1 VKLPMPFGPA
11 SLLGVERFS
20 EESEA
25 PLELIPDDDDAKKEQ
40 IIRAVYKQV
49 LGNAYVMDS
58 ERQLVA
64 ESQFKLGEISVRE
77 FVRMVAK
84 SELYR
89 GRFFDTCPRYRYI
102 ELAFRHL
109 LGRAPVDFN
118 EMRAHAE
125 RLDSHGYDADIDSFV
140 DSDDYQNTFGEW
152 TVPYQRGWKTE
163 SCGTMQEFTWSFQ
176 LLRGN
181 SSSSLKGDLSGITSK
196 LGGNAYQNR
205 PMAVVPPSSSETQGW
220 SFRPSKN
227 LQDAAT
233 RLGSGA
239 SDQGKTYRVEVTA
252 YSANNVR
259 RISRYTRSNRVYYVP
274 FDKLSEQFK
283 RIHAEGGK
291 IASIT
296 PVS

>member
-1 VKLPMPFGPA
+1 MPFGPA
-11 SLLGVERFS
+11 SLLGVERFAQ
-20 EESEA
+20 ESEA
-25 PLELIPDDDDAKKEQ
+25 PLELIPGDDDAKKEQ
-40 IIRAVYKQV
+40 IITAVYKQV
-49 LGNAYVMDS
+49 LGNAYVMES

-77 FVRMVAK
+77 FLRSIAK
-84 SELYR
+84 SELYKA
-89 GRFFDTCPRYRYI
+89 RFFDACPRYRYI

-109 LGRAPVDFN
+109 LGRAPVDFQ
-118 EMRAHAE
+118 EMRNHAE
-125 RLDSHGYDADIDSFV
+125 RLDAKGYDADIDSFL

-181 SSSSLKGDLSGITSK
+181 SSSSLKGDLAGISSK
-196 LGGNAYQNR
+196 LGGAAYQNR
-205 PMAVVPPSSSETQGW
+205 PMAVVPPSSVESQGF

-227 LQDAAT
+227 LADAAT
-233 RLGSGA
+233 RLGVGA
-239 SDQGKTYRVEVTA
+239 SDQGKTFRVEVTA

-259 RISRYTRSNRVYYVP
+259 RVSRYTRGNRVYFVP

-283 RIHAEGGK
+283 RIHREGGK

>member
-1 VKLPMPFGPA
+1 MPFGPA
-11 SLLGVERFS
+11 SLLGVERFAQ
-20 EESEA
+20 ESEA
-25 PLELIPDDDDAKKEQ
+25 PLELIPGDDDAKKEQ
-40 IIRAVYKQV
+40 IITAVYKQV
-49 LGNAYVMDS
+49 LGNAYVMES

-77 FVRMVAK
+77 LVRSIAK
-84 SELYR
+84 SELYKA
-89 GRFFDTCPRYRYI
+89 RFFDACPRYRYI

-109 LGRAPVDFN
+109 LGRAPVDFQ
-118 EMRAHAE
+118 EMRNHAE
-125 RLDSHGYDADIDSFV
+125 RLDAKGYDADIDSFL

-181 SSSSLKGDLSGITSK
+181 SSSSLKGDLAGISSK
-196 LGGNAYQNR
+196 LGGAAYQNR
-205 PMAVVPPSSSETQGW
+205 PMAVVPPSSVESQGF

-227 LQDAAT
+227 LADAAT
-233 RLGSGA
+233 RLGVGA
-239 SDQGKTYRVEVTA
+239 SDQGKTFRVEVTA

-259 RISRYTRSNRVYYVP
+259 RVSRYTRGNRVYYVP

-283 RIHAEGGK
+283 RIHREGGK

-296 PVS
+296 PVT

>member
-1 VKLPMPFGPA
+1 MPFGPA
-11 SLLGVERFS
+11 SLLGVERFAQ
-20 EESEA
+20 ESEA
-25 PLELIPDDDDAKKEQ
+25 PLELIPGDDDAKKEQ
-40 IIRAVYKQV
+40 IITAVYKQV
-49 LGNAYVMDS
+49 LGNAYVMES

-64 ESQFKLGEISVRE
+64 ESQFELGEISVRE
-77 FVRMVAK
+77 FVRSIAK
-84 SELYR
+84 SELYKA
-89 GRFFDTCPRYRYI
+89 RFFDACPRYRYI

-109 LGRAPVDFN
+109 LGRAPVDFQ
-118 EMRAHAE
+118 EMRNHAE
-125 RLDSHGYDADIDSFV
+125 RLDAKGYEADIDSFL

-181 SSSSLKGDLSGITSK
+181 SSSSLKGDLAGISSK
-196 LGGNAYQNR
+196 LGGAAYQNR
-205 PMAVVPPSSSETQGW
+205 PMAVVPPSSVESQGF

-227 LQDAAT
+227 LADAAT
-233 RLGSGA
+233 RLGVGA
-239 SDQGKTYRVEVTA
+239 SDQGKTFRVEVTA

-259 RISRYTRSNRVYYVP
+259 RVSRYTRGNRVYFVP

-283 RIHAEGGK
+283 RIHREGGK

>member
-1 VKLPMPFGPA
+1 MPFGPA
-11 SLLGVERFS
+11 SLLGVERFAQ
-20 EESEA
+20 ESEA
-25 PLELIPDDDDAKKEQ
+25 PIELIPGDGDAKKEQ
-40 IIRAVYKQV
+40 IITAVYKQV
-49 LGNAYVMDS
+49 LGNAYVMES

-64 ESQFKLGEISVRE
+64 ESQFKLGELSVRE
-77 FVRMVAK
+77 FVRSIAK
-84 SELYR
+84 SELYKA
-89 GRFFDTCPRYRYI
+89 RFFDACPRYRYI

-109 LGRAPVDFN
+109 LGRAPVDFQ
-118 EMRAHAE
+118 EMRNHAE
-125 RLDSHGYDADIDSFV
+125 RLDSKGYDADIDSFL
-140 DSDDYQNTFGEW
+140 DSDDYQSTFGEW

-181 SSSSLKGDLSGITSK
+181 SSSSLKGDLAGISSK
-196 LGGNAYQNR
+196 LGGAAYQNR
-205 PMAVVPPSSSETQGW
+205 PMAVIPPSSLDSQGF

-227 LQDAAT
+227 LADAAT
-233 RLGSGA
+233 RLGVGA
-239 SDQGKTYRVEVTA
+239 SDQGKTFRVEVTA

-259 RISRYTRSNRVYYVP
+259 RVSRYSRANRVYYVP

-283 RIHAEGGK
+283 RIHSEGGK

>member
-1 VKLPMPFGPA
+1 MPFGPA

-20 EESEA
+20 QESEA
-25 PLELIPDDDDAKKEQ
+25 PLELIPGDDDAKKEQ

-49 LGNAYVMDS
+49 LGNAYVMES

-77 FVRMVAK
+77 LVRRIAK

-89 GRFFDTCPRYRYI
+89 ERFFDACSRYRYI

-109 LGRAPVDFN
+109 LGRAPVDFD

-125 RLDSHGYDADIDSFV
+125 RLDNHGYDADIDSFL
-140 DSDDYQNTFGEW
+140 DSCRLPGHLRRMDRSLPARLENGSLRH
-152 TVPYQRGWKTE
+152 P
-163 SCGTMQEFTWSFQ
+163 MQEFTWSFQ

-181 SSSSLKGDLSGITSK
+181 SSSSLKGDLSGISSK

-205 PMAVVPPSSSETQGW
+205 PMAVVAPSSTEPGGW
-220 SFRPSKN
+220 SFRPAKN
-227 LQDAAT
+227 LQDAPT
-233 RLGSGA
+233 RHGVGA
-239 SDQGKTYRVEVTA
+239 GDQGKTYRVEVTA

-259 RISRYTRSNRVYYVP
+259 RISRYTRSNRVYFVP

-291 IASIT
+291 ISSIT
-296 PVS
+296 PVN

>member
-1 VKLPMPFGPA
+1 MPFGPA
-11 SLLGVERFS
+11 SLLGVERFAQ
-20 EESEA
+20 ESEA
-25 PLELIPDDDDAKKEQ
+25 PLELIPGDDDAKKEQ
-40 IIRAVYKQV
+40 IITAVYKQV
-49 LGNAYVMDS
+49 LGNAYVMES

-64 ESQFKLGEISVRE
+64 ESQFKLGELSVRE
-77 FVRMVAK
+77 FVRSIAK
-84 SELYR
+84 SELYKA
-89 GRFFDTCPRYRYI
+89 RFFDACPRYRYI

-109 LGRAPVDFN
+109 LGRAPVDFQ
-118 EMRAHAE
+118 EMRNHAE
-125 RLDSHGYDADIDSFV
+125 RLDSKGYDADIDSFL
-140 DSDDYQNTFGEW
+140 DSDDYQSTFGEW

-181 SSSSLKGDLSGITSK
+181 SSSSLKGDLAGISSK
-196 LGGNAYQNR
+196 LGGAAYQNR
-205 PMAVVPPSSSETQGW
+205 PMAVVPPSSLDSQGF

-227 LQDAAT
+227 LADAAT
-233 RLGSGA
+233 RLGVGA
-239 SDQGKTYRVEVTA
+239 SDQGKTFRVEVTA

-259 RISRYTRSNRVYYVP
+259 RVSRYSRANRVYYVP

-283 RIHAEGGK
+283 RIHREGGK

>member
-1 VKLPMPFGPA
+1 MPFGPA

-20 EESEA
+20 QESEA
-25 PLELIPDDDDAKKEQ
+25 PLELIPGDDDAKKEQ

-49 LGNAYVMDS
+49 LGNAYVMES

-77 FVRMVAK
+77 LVRRIAK

-89 GRFFDTCPRYRYI
+89 ERLFDACSRYRYI

-125 RLDSHGYDADIDSFV
+125 RLDSHGYDADIDSFL
-140 DSDDYQNTFGEW
+140 DSSDYQDTFGEW

-163 SCGTMQEFTWSFQ
+163 CCGTLQEFTWSFQ

-181 SSSSLKGDLSGITSK
+181 SSSSLKGDLSGISSK

-205 PMAVVPPSSSETQGW
+205 PMAVVAPSSTEPGGW

-227 LQDAAT
+227 LQDAPT
-233 RLGSGA
+233 RHGVGA
-239 SDQGKTYRVEVTA
+239 GEQGKTYRVEVTA

-259 RISRYTRSNRVYYVP
+259 RISRYTRSNRVYFVP

-283 RIHAEGGK
+283 RIHSEGGK
-291 IASIT
+291 ISSIT
-296 PVS
+296 PVN

>member
-1 VKLPMPFGPA
+1 MPFGPA
-11 SLLGVERFS
+11 SLLGVERFAQ
-20 EESEA
+20 ESEA
-25 PLELIPDDDDAKKEQ
+25 PLELIPGDDDAKKEQ
-40 IIRAVYKQV
+40 IITAVYKQV
-49 LGNAYVMDS
+49 LGNAYVMES

-77 FVRMVAK
+77 FVRSIAK
-84 SELYR
+84 SELYKA
-89 GRFFDTCPRYRYI
+89 RFFDACPRYRYI

-109 LGRAPVDFN
+109 LGRAPVDFQ
-118 EMRAHAE
+118 EMRNHAE
-125 RLDSHGYDADIDSFV
+125 RLDAKGYDADSDSFL

-181 SSSSLKGDLSGITSK
+181 SSSSLKGDLAGISSK
-196 LGGNAYQNR
+196 LGGAAYQNR
-205 PMAVVPPSSSETQGW
+205 PMAVVPPSSVDSQGF
-220 SFRPSKN
+220 SFRPSRN
-227 LQDAAT
+227 LADAAT
-233 RLGSGA
+233 RLGVGA
-239 SDQGKTYRVEVTA
+239 SDRGKTFRVEVTA

-259 RISRYTRSNRVYYVP
+259 RVSRYTRSNRVYYVP
-274 FDKLSEQFK
+274 FEKLSEQFK
-283 RIHAEGGK
+283 RIHREGGK

>member
-1 VKLPMPFGPA
+1 MPFGPA
-11 SLLGVERFS
+11 SLLGVERFAQ
-20 EESEA
+20 ESEA
-25 PLELIPDDDDAKKEQ
+25 PIELIPGDDDAKKEQ
-40 IIRAVYKQV
+40 IITAVYKQV
-49 LGNAYVMDS
+49 LGNAYVMES

-77 FVRMVAK
+77 FVRRIAK
-84 SELYR
+84 SELYKA
-89 GRFFDTCPRYRYI
+89 RFFDACPRYRYI

-109 LGRAPVDFN
+109 LGRAPVDFQ
-118 EMRAHAE
+118 EMRNHAE
-125 RLDSHGYDADIDSFV
+125 RLDAKGYDADIDSFL

-152 TVPYQRGWKTE
+152 TAPYQRGWKTE

-181 SSSSLKGDLSGITSK
+181 SSSSLKGDLAGISSK
-196 LGGNAYQNR
+196 LGGAAYQNR
-205 PMAVVPPSSSETQGW
+205 PMAVVPPSSANSQGF

-227 LQDAAT
+227 LADAVT
-233 RLGSGA
+233 RVGVGA
-239 SDQGKTYRVEVTA
+239 SDQGKTFRVEVTA

-259 RISRYTRSNRVYYVP
+259 RVSRYTRSNRVYYVP

-283 RIHAEGGK
+283 RIHREGGK

>member
-1 VKLPMPFGPA
+1 MPFGPA
-11 SLLGVERFS
+11 SLLGVERFAQ
-20 EESEA
+20 ESEA
-25 PLELIPDDDDAKKEQ
+25 PIELIPGDDDAKKEQ
-40 IIRAVYKQV
+40 IITAVYKQV
-49 LGNAYVMDS
+49 LGNAYVMES

-64 ESQFKLGEISVRE
+64 ESQFKLGELSVRE
-77 FVRMVAK
+77 FVRSIAK
-84 SELYR
+84 SELYKA
-89 GRFFDTCPRYRYI
+89 RFFDACPRYRYI

-109 LGRAPVDFN
+109 LGRAPVDFQ
-118 EMRAHAE
+118 EMRNHAE
-125 RLDSHGYDADIDSFV
+125 RLDSKGYDADIDSFL
-140 DSDDYQNTFGEW
+140 DSDDYQSTFGEW

-181 SSSSLKGDLSGITSK
+181 SSSSLKGDLAGISSK
-196 LGGNAYQNR
+196 LGGAAYQNR
-205 PMAVVPPSSSETQGW
+205 PMAVVPPSSLDSQGF

-227 LQDAAT
+227 LADAAT
-233 RLGSGA
+233 RLGVGA
-239 SDQGKTYRVEVTA
+239 SDQGKTFRVEVTA

-259 RISRYTRSNRVYYVP
+259 RVSRYSRANRVYYVP

-283 RIHAEGGK
+283 RIHSEGGK

>member
-1 VKLPMPFGPA
+1 MPFGPA
-11 SLLGVERFS
+11 SLLGVERFAQ
-20 EESEA
+20 ESEA
-25 PLELIPDDDDAKKEQ
+25 PLELIPGDDDAKKEQ
-40 IIRAVYKQV
+40 IITAVYKQV
-49 LGNAYVMDS
+49 LGNAYVMES

-77 FVRMVAK
+77 FVRSIAK
-84 SELYR
+84 SELYKA
-89 GRFFDTCPRYRYI
+89 RFFDACPRYRYI

-109 LGRAPVDFN
+109 LGRAPVDFQ
-118 EMRAHAE
+118 EMRNHAE
-125 RLDSHGYDADIDSFV
+125 RLDAKGYDADIDSFL

-181 SSSSLKGDLSGITSK
+181 SSSSLKGDLAGISSK
-196 LGGNAYQNR
+196 LGGAAYQNR
-205 PMAVVPPSSSETQGW
+205 PMAVVPPSSVESQGF

-227 LQDAAT
+227 LADAAT
-233 RLGSGA
+233 RLGVGA
-239 SDQGKTYRVEVTA
+239 SDQGKTFRVEVTA

-259 RISRYTRSNRVYYVP
+259 RVSRYTRGNRVYYVP
-274 FDKLSEQFK
+274 FAKLSEQFE
-283 RIHAEGGK
+283 RIHREGGK

>member
-1 VKLPMPFGPA
+1 MPFGPA
-11 SLLGVERFS
+11 SLLGVERFAQ
-20 EESEA
+20 ESEA
-25 PLELIPDDDDAKKEQ
+25 PLELIPGDDDAKKEQ
-40 IIRAVYKQV
+40 IITAVYKQV
-49 LGNAYVMDS
+49 LGNAYVMES

-64 ESQFKLGEISVRE
+64 ESQFKLGELSVRE
-77 FVRMVAK
+77 FVRSIAK
-84 SELYR
+84 SELYKA
-89 GRFFDTCPRYRYI
+89 RFFDACPRYRYI

-109 LGRAPVDFN
+109 LGRAPVDFQ
-118 EMRAHAE
+118 EMRNHAE
-125 RLDSHGYDADIDSFV
+125 RLDSKGYDADIDSFL
-140 DSDDYQNTFGEW
+140 DSDDYQSTFGEW

-181 SSSSLKGDLSGITSK
+181 SSSSLKGDLAGISSK
-196 LGGNAYQNR
+196 LGGAAYQNR
-205 PMAVVPPSSSETQGW
+205 PMAVIPPSSLDSQGF

-227 LQDAAT
+227 LADAAT
-233 RLGSGA
+233 RLGVGA
-239 SDQGKTYRVEVTA
+239 SDQGKTFRVEVTA

-259 RISRYTRSNRVYYVP
+259 RVSRYSRANRVYYVP

-283 RIHAEGGK
+283 RIHSEGGK

>member
-1 VKLPMPFGPA
+1 MPFGPA

-20 EESEA
+20 QESEA
-25 PLELIPDDDDAKKEQ
+25 PLELIPGDDDAKKEQ

-49 LGNAYVMDS
+49 LGNAYVMES

-77 FVRMVAK
+77 LVRRIAK

-89 GRFFDTCPRYRYI
+89 ERFFDACSRYRYI

-109 LGRAPVDFN
+109 LGRAPVDFD

-125 RLDSHGYDADIDSFV
+125 RLDSHGYDADIDSFL
-140 DSDDYQNTFGEW
+140 DSADYQDTYGEW
-152 TVPYQRGWKTE
+152 TVPFQRGWKTE

-181 SSSSLKGDLSGITSK
+181 SSSSLKGDLSGIGSK

-205 PMAVVPPSSSETQGW
+205 PMAVVAPSSTEPGGW

-227 LQDAAT
+227 LLDAPT
-233 RLGSGA
+233 RHGVGA
-239 SDQGKTYRVEVTA
+239 GEQGKTYRVEVTA

-259 RISRYTRSNRVYYVP
+259 RISRYTRSNRVYFVP

-291 IASIT
+291 ISSIT
-296 PVS
+296 PVN